1 MNFLID
7 ANLPRGLVHI
17 FKEHGHNA
25 IHTMDLPE
33 GNATVDTALLDYSDK
48 NNCIITTKDSDFSTS
63 FWLQN
68 RPQKLLLIS
77 TGNIRNSELETLLTA
92 NFEQLITGLTENR
105 YVELT
110 REHVIVHA

>member
-1 MNFLID
+1 MKFLID

-17 FKEHGHNA
+17 FQANGHDA

-33 GNATVDTALLDYSDK
+33 GNATLDATLLDYSDK
-48 NNCIITTKDSDFSTS
+48 NNCVITTKDSDFSTS

-92 NFEQLITGLTENR
+92 NFEQLIAGLTENR

>member
-7 ANLPRGLVHI
+7 ASLPRRLVRI
-17 FKEHGHNA
+17 FQERGHNA
-25 IHTMDLPE
+25 VHTLELPE
-33 GNATVDTALLDYSDK
+33 GNATPDSALLDYSEQ
-48 NNCIITTKDSDFSTS
+48 NNCVVTTKDSDFSTS

-68 RPQKLLLIS
+68 RPNKLLLIS
-77 TGNIRNSELETLLTA
+77 TGNIKNAELEVLLVA
-92 NFEQLITGLTENR
+92 NFGELISALTENR

>member
-7 ANLPRGLVHI
+7 ANLPRRLVRI
-17 FKEHGHNA
+17 FQERGHSA
-25 IHTMDLPE
+25 VHTLELPE
-33 GNATVDTALLDYSDK
+33 GNATPDSALLDYSER
-48 NNCIITTKDSDFSTS
+48 NNCVVTTKDSDFSTS

-77 TGNIRNSELETLLTA
+77 TGNIRNTELESLLMA
-92 NFEQLITGLTENR
+92 NFDQLISSLAENR

>member
-7 ANLPRGLVHI
+7 ANLPRRIARIFQERGHSAVH
-17 FKEHGHNA
+17 
-25 IHTMDLPE
+25 TLDLPE
-33 GNATVDTALLDYSDK
+33 GNGTVDAALLDYSEK
-48 NNCIITTKDSDFSTS
+48 NNCAITTKDSDFSTS

-77 TGNIRNSELETLLTA
+77 TGNIRNAELETLLTA
-92 NFEQLITGLTENR
+92 NFDQLISTLTENR

-110 REHVIVHA
+110 VEHVIVHA

>member
-7 ANLPRGLVHI
+7 ANLPRRITRIFQERGHRAVH
-17 FKEHGHNA
+17 
-25 IHTMDLPE
+25 TLDLPE
-33 GNATVDTALLDYSDK
+33 GNATADIELLDYSET
-48 NNCIITTKDSDFSTS
+48 NNCVVTTKDSDFSTS

-77 TGNIRNSELETLLTA
+77 TGNIKNAELEILLVA
-92 NFEQLITGLTENR
+92 NFDQLISALTESR

-110 REHVIVHA
+110 REHMIVHA

>member
-7 ANLPRGLVHI
+7 ANLPRRLVRI
-17 FKEHGHNA
+17 FQERGHSA
-25 IHTMDLPE
+25 IHTLELPN
-33 GNATVDTALLDYSDK
+33 GNATPDTALLDYSEE
-48 NNCIITTKDSDFSTS
+48 NNCVIATKDSDFSTS

-68 RPQKLLLIS
+68 RPNKLLIIS
-77 TGNIRNSELETLLTA
+77 TGNIRNTELEMLLIA
-92 NFEQLITGLTENR
+92 SFNQLIAELLEHR